1 LSHDALFFLHLLVLF
16 LFFFFLCSTLSF
28 AEYFRETPRYR
39 GFNFGLRLGLF
50 CDVLPMNA
58 GYDVVGRLRIA
69 ASLASRPSAK
79 PTALLL
85 CFDALYFF

>member
-1 LSHDALFFLHLLVLF
+1 
-16 LFFFFLCSTLSF
+16 
-28 AEYFRETPRYR
+28 
-39 GFNFGLRLGLF
+39 LF